1 MVDVVVYTTKVCPYC
16 VRAKQLLERKGVSF
30 REIDVSHDAAARMA
44 LVERTKQRT
53 VPQIFINEQ
62 YVGGFD
68 NLVALE
74 RDGKLSTL
82 LDTPKNG

>member
-1 MVDVVVYTTKVCPYC
+1 MPTITMYSTGTCPYC
-16 VRAKQLLERKGVSF
+16 VQAESLFKRKGLTVNKI
-30 REIDVSHDAAARMA
+30 RIDQNN
-44 LVERTKQRT
+44 VEYDNMIAKTGKRT

-62 YVGGFD
+62 YVGSFD